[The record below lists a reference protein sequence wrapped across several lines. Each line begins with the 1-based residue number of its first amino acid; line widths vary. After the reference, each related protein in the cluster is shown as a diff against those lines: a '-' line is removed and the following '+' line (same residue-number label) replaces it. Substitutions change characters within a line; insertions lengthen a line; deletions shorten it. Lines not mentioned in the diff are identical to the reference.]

1 MTDQRRHSVKNLQEF
16 IDQMSRRRSA
26 QTPPALSEDPWG
38 DDSVVAATSELPRPD
53 SVPVGSGVKDG
64 EPEDDNATNRAASR
78 DSNRGVRTPAA
89 PTNAHARAAAS
100 LGRGTLSPSARPPS
114 DPSGD
119 SSSDDSSDVSI
130 DSIDALVDAV
140 LDAGATTPLPI
151 VETAPPEPAAPPERT
166 SQRQLAVKPPTTDRI
181 GRPPLR
187 DSGRRIEKEDKRPSE
202 QRIATERPEEREP
215 LRWPVII
222 LSALV
227 AGGVIILTAIKA
239 KEYTERTDATTYV
252 ATPPAEPAASVATP
266 DPTTAP
272 AAAEPVAAPP
282 DPPVAPSPAA
292 SAPAASAPAAP
303 APAAPTPAAPAPSP
317 APPVAAVAAPG
328 PTPPPI
334 ASSPE
339 PATPSELP
347 SRAIAHIEMPADP
360 EKGAADK
367 TPKAADKAV
376 KPRPRP
382 PVRVVK
388 AAPPRPR
395 PDPEPPAR
403 SERSETRPS
412 ESKPE
417 VARAEPPEPKAKPAE
432 PPPTEPPP
440 ARAEA
445 SGGPRPG
452 TIDVAATRAAART
465 QIGPVQQ
472 CYERAR
478 MDDPSLSGTVQAR
491 ITIAPDGTVSRV
503 DIASSTLGS
512 PSVESCI
519 RQAIARWRLPKPS
532 GGIAAALTYPLV
544 FQ

>member
-1 MTDQRRHSVKNLQEF
+1 M
-16 IDQMSRRRSA
+16 
-26 QTPPALSEDPWG
+26 SEDPWG
-38 DDSVVAATSELPRPD
+38 EDSVVAATSELPRPD
-53 SVPVGSGVKDG
+53 SIPVGSAVGADADRDD
-64 EPEDDNATNRAASR
+64 DDNATNRSR
-78 DSNRGVRTPAA
+78 DSNRGSRPPAA

-100 LGRGTLSPSARPPS
+100 LGRGTHTVPARPPS
-114 DPSGD
+114 DPSTGA
-119 SSSDDSSDVSI
+119 SSDASSDVSI
-130 DSIDALVDAV
+130 DDSIDAVLDAV

-151 VETAPPEPAAPPERT
+151 VETPPPEPVAPPERT
-166 SQRQLAVKPPTTDRI
+166 SQRRLAVSPPATDHV

-187 DSGRRIEKEDKRPSE
+187 DSGRRIEKDASTRPSE

-239 KEYTERTDATTYV
+239 KEYTERTDGSTTYV
-252 ATPPAEPAASVATP
+252 ATPPTEPAAPVAAAEPPAAPGAAEPAAATP
-266 DPTTAP
+266 DP
-272 AAAEPVAAPP
+272 
-282 DPPVAPSPAA
+282 
-292 SAPAASAPAAP
+292 APAAP
-303 APAAPTPAAPAPSP
+303 AVHSPAVPSPAPTASGSAAPAPVT
-317 APPVAAVAAPG
+317 AAAVT

-339 PATPSELP
+339 PVAPSELP
-347 SRAIAHIEMPADP
+347 ARAIAHIEMPADP
-360 EKGAADK
+360 DNGAADK
-367 TPKAADKAV
+367 TPKAVDKAI

-382 PVRVVK
+382 PARAVK
-388 AAPPRPR
+388 ATPARPR
-395 PDPEPPAR
+395 PDPEPPPR
-403 SERSETRPS
+403 PERSETRPS
-412 ESKPE
+412 ESKAE
-417 VARAEPPEPKAKPAE
+417 VARAEPPEPKTKPPEPKTKPPEPAPAE
-432 PPPTEPPP
+432 PPA
-440 ARAEA
+440 ARAEGSA
-445 SGGPRPG
+445 APRPG

-503 DIASSTLGS
+503 DIASSTLGA

-532 GGIAAALTYPLV
+532 GGVAAALTYPLV

>member
-53 SVPVGSGVKDG
+53 SVPAGSAVNAEAEHEHDD
-64 EPEDDNATNRAASR
+64 DDNATNRSR
-78 DSNRGVRTPAA
+78 DSNRGSRPSAA

-100 LGRGTLSPSARPPS
+100 LGRGTLAPPPAHPSS
-114 DPSGD
+114 DPASD
-119 SSSDDSSDVSI
+119 ASSDAFSDASSDVSI

-151 VETAPPEPAAPPERT
+151 VETPPPEPVAPPERT
-166 SQRQLAVKPPTTDRI
+166 SQRRIAVNAPTTDRV

-187 DSGRRIEKEDKRPSE
+187 DSGRRIEKDGTKRPSE

-239 KEYTERTDATTYV
+239 KEYTERTDSTTYV
-252 ATPPAEPAASVATP
+252 ATPPAEPAASVATA

-272 AAAEPVAAPP
+272 GATEPIAAPP
-282 DPPVAPSPAA
+282 EPPAAAPVAPTPAG
-292 SAPAASAPAAP
+292 
-303 APAAPTPAAPAPSP
+303 PAAPAPSP
-317 APPVAAVAAPG
+317 AAPVTAVAAPS

-339 PATPSELP
+339 PAAPSELP

-360 EKGAADK
+360 DNGAADK
-367 TPKAADKAV
+367 TPKAVDKAI
-376 KPRPRP
+376 KPRPHP
-382 PVRVVK
+382 PARVVR
-388 AAPPRPR
+388 AVPARPR
-395 PDPEPPAR
+395 PDPDPPPR
-403 SERSETRPS
+403 SERSDSRSS

-417 VARAEPPEPKAKPAE
+417 VARAEPAEPKAKPAE
-432 PPPTEPPP
+432 PAPAEPPA

-445 SGGPRPG
+445 SSGPRPG

-465 QIGPVQQ
+465 QIGPVLQ

-491 ITIAPDGTVSRV
+491 ITIGPDGTVSRV
-503 DIASSTLGS
+503 DIASSTLGA
-512 PSVESCI
+512 PTVESCI
-519 RQAIARWRLPKPS
+519 RQAIARWRLPRPS
-532 GGIAAALTYPLV
+532 GGVAAALTYPLV